1 MLTNGEVKKVEMLI
15 LTGKDISD
23 GFLDDFTRYQQT
35 TKVYVQESRVFVEQ
49 QDSFIDDWDI
59 QQRQKITEHLRKTAD
74 GGGAV
79 ISIMKGGKLV
89 GFSVIEPEPFGTNDC
104 NLELSYIH
112 VSADYR
118 GQGIGEKLFNPTKE
132 IAKRMGAT
140 KLYIGAHPSVE
151 TQHFYRKMGCVP
163 AKEIHP
169 AIYDR
174 EPRDLQL
181 EVSI

>member
-1 MLTNGEVKKVEMLI
+1 MLTNGEVNKLEILI
-15 LTGKDISD
+15 LTGKEISD
-23 GFLDDFTRYQQT
+23 DFLVGFNRYQQT

-49 QDSFIDDWDI
+49 QDTFIDDWDI
-59 QQRQKITEHLRKTAD
+59 QQRRKFAEHLRKAAD
-74 GGGAV
+74 DGGAV

-89 GFSVIEPEPFGTNDC
+89 GFSCIEPEPFGTGDRY
-104 NLELSYIH
+104 LELSYIH
-112 VSADYR
+112 VSADCR
-118 GQGIGEKLFNPTKE
+118 GQGIGEKLFNRTKE

-151 TQHFYRKMGCVP
+151 TQHFYKKMGCVP

-169 AIYDR
+169 VIHAR

-181 EVSI
+181 EVSV